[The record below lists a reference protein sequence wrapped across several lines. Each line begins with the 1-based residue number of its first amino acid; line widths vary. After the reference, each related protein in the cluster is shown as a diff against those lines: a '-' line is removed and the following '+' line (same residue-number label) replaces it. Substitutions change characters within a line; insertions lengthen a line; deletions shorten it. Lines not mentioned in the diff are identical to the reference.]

1 MYSSGIYNFKVAL
14 GSLMN
19 SDLKLQNYV
28 KIEYGNGKLNDT
40 AFGNRN
46 WEEKVGYAV
55 KYSIAESV
63 VWSQTVWVGGV
74 YSALEW
80 NKKAFQA
87 RMTWTAEPDLG
98 VCD

>member
-40 AFGNRN
+40 ALGNRN
-46 WEEKVGYAV
+46 WEEKVTMWAM
-55 KYSIAESV
+55 
-63 VWSQTVWVGGV
+63 QLNTVLLNQWFG
-74 YSALEW
+74 
-80 NKKAFQA
+80 A
-87 RMTWTAEPDLG
+87 RPSG
-98 VCD
+98 

>member
-46 WEEKVGYAV
+46 
-55 KYSIAESV
+55 
-63 VWSQTVWVGGV
+63 
-74 YSALEW
+74 
-80 NKKAFQA
+80 
-87 RMTWTAEPDLG
+87 
-98 VCD
+98 